1 VNTLWNYQYCTEI
14 FQIFGQS
21 PSPTDMF
28 WDAPWDGNVVADN
41 CKETYGFYPDRTH
54 FADVYGSPVDW
65 AETTS
70 NIVWSQGE
78 YDPWRGGG
86 VQEDLSD
93 TLKAV
98 VIPEAAHHLDLF
110 FSNEGDTAAVKEA
123 RQLELD
129 SIKTWIEEKRERE

>member
-1 VNTLWNYQYCTEI
+1 ME
-14 FQIFGQS
+14 
-21 PSPTDMF
+21 
-28 WDAPWDGNVVADN
+28 
-41 CKETYGFYPDRTH
+41 R
-54 FADVYGSPVDW
+54 
-65 AETTS
+65 
-70 NIVWSQGE
+70 
-78 YDPWRGGG
+78 RG